1 MSRLDFGRTIVLA
14 PHPDDETLGCGGTLL
29 RLKEEGCAS
38 LCWVLMTRMA
48 VEAGYDG
55 AAIRRRETEIAQVG
69 RLFGFERTIQLPF
82 SAAMLDIAPT
92 HELVRALAAVFDDL
106 QPETLL
112 LPFPSD
118 AHSDHRRTFAIA
130 SACSKWFRRKYLR
143 RILCYEV
150 PSETGFNLD
159 PTAAP
164 FAPNFY
170 IKLEPRDVA
179 RKIEIMNLYEG
190 EMAPFPFPR
199 SEAAIQALALLR
211 GSQCGSEAAEAYVLV
226 RESL

>member
-1 MSRLDFGRTIVLA
+1 MSRLEFGRTIVLA

-29 RLKEEGCAS
+29 RLKEEGSAS
-38 LCWVLMTRMA
+38 LFWVLMTRMTA
-48 VEAGYDG
+48 EAGYDG
-55 AAIRRRETEIAQVG
+55 AAISRRETEIEQVG
-69 RLFGFERTIQLPF
+69 RLFGFERTVQLPF

-118 AHSDHRRTFAIA
+118 AHSDHRRSFAIA
-130 SACSKWFRRKYLR
+130 SACSKWFRRQYLR

-179 RKIEIMNLYEG
+179 RKIEIMSLYEG

-199 SEAAIQALALLR
+199 SEAAIQALARLR

-226 RESL
+226 RESS

>member
-1 MSRLDFGRTIVLA
+1 MSRLEFGRTIVLA

-29 RLKEEGCAS
+29 RLKDEGGAS
-38 LCWVLMTRMA
+38 LFWVLMTRMTA
-48 VEAGYDG
+48 EAGYDD
-55 AAIRRRETEIAQVG
+55 AAIRRRDAEIAQIEA
-69 RLFGFERTIQLPF
+69 LYGFDKTAQLPF
-82 SAAMLDIAPT
+82 SAAMLDIVPT

-106 QPETLL
+106 QPQTLL
-112 LPFPSD
+112 LPYPSD

-143 RILCYEV
+143 RIMCYET

-164 FAPNFY
+164 FAPNCY

-179 RKIEIMNLYEG
+179 RKIEIMNLYGG

-199 SEAAIQALALLR
+199 SEEAIEALARLR
-211 GSQCGSEAAEAYVLV
+211 GSQCGADAAEAYVLV